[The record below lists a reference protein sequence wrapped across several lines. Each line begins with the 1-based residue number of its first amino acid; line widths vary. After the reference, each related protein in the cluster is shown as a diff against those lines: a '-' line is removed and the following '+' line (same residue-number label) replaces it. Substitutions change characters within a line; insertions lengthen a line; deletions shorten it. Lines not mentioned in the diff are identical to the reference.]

1 MDGATSAVARA
12 TPRHRS
18 DPRSALRAARAGTP
32 DRIQRP
38 ERRVQAR
45 ETSAAWP
52 IGARR
57 SSPTYHS
64 LPHCHM
70 TTRSCAAHSKS
81 ATPRAAAS
89 SMARVAVAGALCGL
103 LTLPLSAQ
111 VLRDSSAT
119 PDSLAIRLRRAE
131 EAIAQLRQQL
141 DEQASAGVT
150 TRSRM
155 QLELTGRVLVHGV
168 RNDRRVDKTGE
179 PQGGRPGCLSP
190 PPTPGGMGARQTTLG
205 AALSARAVL
214 RGRFVPGR

>member
-57 SSPTYHS
+57 SSPTYPS

-111 VLRDSSAT
+111 VRRDSSAT

-155 QLELTGRVLVHGV
+155 QLELTGRDLVHGV
-168 RNDRRVDKTGE
+168 RNDRRAEKRD
-179 PQGGRPGCLSP
+179 RPPVPLPGSLSSP
-190 PPTPGGMGARQTTLG
+190 PPPVRPRPRLAQPGPPLFC
-205 AALSARAVL
+205 
-214 RGRFVPGR
+214 RGRPC